1 MTEQRSEPSRPN
13 AADPGSAQN
22 LKSWAA
28 RVYPAELE
36 RREAALVTGRRKR
49 AEGSEGAAEA
59 GNPSRLPEDTIGL
72 ALSGGGI
79 RSATFCLGVLQ
90 SISRVGLL
98 GKIDFLSTVSGGGY
112 IGSFLGRMFTR
123 DWGGNGGSRP
133 VTVVEEKLVDG
144 ESEPMRWLRNNGRYL
159 SPNRAGDAWLAVAV
173 ILRNWLSLVT
183 VLLTLAFAVFSGLTL
198 VRSALWKISSYPEF
212 FEAPLLRFA
221 GNKLWWSPWVAPA
234 LLVLAAAIV
243 PVWAYWLSQVTWS
256 DKKQPLRFFHKYIS
270 VVTTL
275 VIVLGSAYVM
285 VASRS
290 DFFPVSLTL
299 NSIAIALFVGGLLA
313 LVVVVVL
320 RGVSGDDRY
329 LFRNRLSRSL
339 ALFLQVVVLLAVIA
353 VLDTIGQTAY
363 AVLTYKEG
371 LLPPLKMLF
380 GLTGL
385 AAVVAFGQKITAL
398 LQTLPRGRIF
408 RLPAA
413 VLAGLIGG
421 ALAFVFL
428 VAVSVAVHA
437 VAWGG
442 GVPTP
447 KIGDDRYNPGRD
459 ISVHFE
465 NSQDPKP
472 AESGDAI
479 AGTSPGTRDGQEPV
493 GANAPD
499 TRGLLI
505 AFGVAAILSLLIGQ
519 ILAFFNLSSLHA
531 FYAARLSRAYLGASN
546 FLRWGRS
553 QYKDDESQS
562 PPAGQLIGDPI
573 KGDDCYWDEYRPWES
588 GGPLHIVNM
597 TLNETVS
604 GKSQVE
610 YRDRKGLIMA
620 AGPCGLSVGRT
631 DHGLWG
637 RYPTGDETEE
647 AGEEY
652 LTWMTPIGA
661 KDKEFHALG
670 LATEHQTDP
679 KYGEPNRC
687 ERAKLGRYVA
697 ISGAAITTG
706 LGSQTSFGTSL
717 LMGLLNVRL
726 GYWWT
731 SGVSHSQRKKAG
743 ACSPQRLI
751 SRFETF
757 IGRLLPLQTALV
769 AEFTARFHGPVHR
782 RWYLSDGGHYEN
794 TAVYELLRRR
804 VPLIIA
810 CDCGCDRDFQ
820 FQDIANLARKA
831 RIDFGAELEFL
842 DDETLAGAK
851 ISDDIRERLGTPT
864 DFQIAVTDTKD
875 EKVASRAAKHA
886 MLAWVDFEG
895 KRFSDRL
902 TADRTA
908 RTGSLILFLKPSLTG
923 DEPIDVLRYQS
934 GHPDFPNET
943 TADQFFDEA
952 QWESYRKL
960 GEHIADEFLSRDV
973 FGALWPASAD
983 C

>member
-1 MTEQRSEPSRPN
+1 MTEQRNEPSHPN
-13 AADPGSAQN
+13 AADPGSAQTSE
-22 LKSWAA
+22 SWAA
-28 RVYPAELE
+28 RVYPVELE
-36 RREAALVTGRRKR
+36 RREAALVTGRRKM
-49 AEGSEGAAEA
+49 AEETEGAAEA
-59 GNPSRLPEDTIGL
+59 GDPSRLPEDTIGL

-90 SISRVGLL
+90 SISRLGLL

-123 DWGGNGGSRP
+123 DWAGHGIPRP
-133 VTVVEEKLVDG
+133 VTAVQEHLVDG
-144 ESEPMRWLRNNGRYL
+144 ESDPMRWLRNNGRYL

-183 VLLTLAFAVFSGLTL
+183 VLLTLAFAIFSGLTL
-198 VRSALWKISSYPEF
+198 VRAALWKISSYRELI
-212 FEAPLLRFA
+212 EAPLLRFA
-221 GNKLWWSPWVAPA
+221 GSNLWWSPWVAPA
-234 LLVLAAAIV
+234 LLVLAAVIV

-256 DKKQPLRFFHKYIS
+256 DKKQPLRFVHKYIS

-275 VIVLGSAYVM
+275 VIVLGSAFVM

-290 DFFPVSLTL
+290 EFFTVSLTL
-299 NSIAIALFVGGLLA
+299 NSIAIALFAGGLLA

-320 RGVSGDDRY
+320 RVVSGDDRY

-339 ALFLQVVVLLAVIA
+339 AVFIQVIVLLAVVA

-363 AVLTYKEG
+363 AVLAYEGG

-385 AAVVAFGQKITAL
+385 AAVVAFAQKITAL
-398 LQTLPRGRIF
+398 LQTLPEGRF
-408 RLPAA
+408 VRLPAA

-421 ALAFVFL
+421 ALALVFL

-442 GVPTP
+442 AAPTP
-447 KIGDDRYNPGRD
+447 KIGDVRYNPGRD

-465 NSQDPKP
+465 SGQDPVP
-472 AESGDAI
+472 AESGDVV
-479 AGTSPGTRDGQEPV
+479 AGTSPGARDSQELV
-493 GANAPD
+493 GADAPD

-505 AFGVAAILSLLIGQ
+505 AFGVTAVLSLLIGQ

-553 QYKDDESQS
+553 QNKDDESQS
-562 PPAGQLIGDPI
+562 PPAGLLIGDPI
-573 KGDDCYWDEYRPWES
+573 EGDDCYWDEYRPWES

-637 RYPTGDETEE
+637 RHPAEPDEKG

-652 LTWMTPIGA
+652 LTWMTPIDA
-661 KDKEFHALG
+661 VEKKFHALG
-670 LATEHQTDP
+670 LAPEDQTVP
-679 KYGEPNRC
+679 GYGRPNLC

-717 LMGLLNVRL
+717 LMGLLNVRM

-731 SGVSHSQRKKAG
+731 SGVSHSRRRKAG

-757 IGRLLPLQTALV
+757 MGRLLPLQTALV
-769 AEFTARFHGPVHR
+769 GEFTARFHGPMHR

-804 VPLIIA
+804 VPRIIA
-810 CDCGCDRDFQ
+810 CDCGCDRDFH
-820 FQDIANLARKA
+820 FEDIANLARKA

-842 DDETLAGAK
+842 DDQTLAQAGVPEE
-851 ISDDIRERLGTPT
+851 IRQKLGTPT
-864 DFQIAVTDTKD
+864 DFQTAVTDTKN
-875 EKVASRAAKHA
+875 ERVASRAKKHA
-886 MLAWVDFEG
+886 MLAWVDFDG

-902 TADRTA
+902 TADRPA
-908 RTGSLILFLKPSLTG
+908 RSGSMILFLKPSLTG
-923 DEPIDVLRYQS
+923 DEPIDVIRYQS

-960 GEHIADEFLSRDV
+960 GEHIADELLSLDV
-973 FGALWPASAD
+973 FGALWTASAD
-983 C
+983 R